1 MQPLTNSISGIVATP
16 QLFERQPLVKLEH
29 IRQANG
35 DINAVRMLFKGDEKA
50 CLELF
55 SEAVKEGDVITQI
68 QLSHVL
74 FYMRSRKDSDR
85 DFYRLEATDLEESRY
100 HPSEFEHYNQAYD
113 EAVEKEPQLKLRY
126 TRAYEVFRQA
136 AGLGFLPAVLEFL
149 CEKRKWET
157 ETYGFAVELRRYVG
171 QGDKTLDYYFG
182 QALKSG
188 CRVGTDLYYEGI
200 YWMHRSLG
208 FSVFY
213 PAQDQTF
220 DELKHRFTLSER
232 FSSSYHDHDGLRVG
246 RNWFLA
252 PTKEVWETFV
262 KEKLDTVTISPID
275 TYMFNSKEIEGLL
288 EKYNVTLHHKKSHE
302 KETIELREN
311 IEIVGAI
318 SIRLEDC
325 QLVRTFTHPK
335 LQPIIDYVENI
346 LSRTGSVGTLRLLPW
361 FREHRDKVDFLVTPE
376 DVEEWG
382 YTEIVHE
389 LCEMDVEGKRRPC
402 SFDRLKEIIARL
414 AESDRL
420 FLLNTIPKFY
430 RDSQASVPMTPLSYW
445 IYSNNR
451 DAVNLLLQYGAA
463 VRIEDN
469 RDPEHK
475 GWMFKHIHFP
485 NHRSALLQAT
495 RHRLPEIVECLL
507 EHGANG
513 SFAFDDNLLFSFI
526 PALIFD
532 AIQGRNLFG
541 FDIQKEFVT
550 CLELIFNAMPHQ
562 ELQKQLQVPIS
573 VEPTPLNVITWMRE
587 QNESEGRNLL
597 LELLEKYADNADQVY
612 TMEQLR
618 KIGEIGHTLD
628 ERVRLKLTT

>member
-1 MQPLTNSISGIVATP
+1 MQPLTNPISGIAAT
-16 QLFERQPLVKLEH
+16 QQAFNRQPLVNLEQ

-35 DINAVRMLFKGDEKA
+35 DINAMRMLLKGDEKA
-50 CLELF
+50 CLDLF
-55 SEAVKEGDVITQI
+55 SEAVKEGDVIIQI

-85 DFYRLEATDLEESRY
+85 DFSRLEATDLEVLLY

-113 EAVEKEPQLKLRY
+113 EAVEKETQQNLRY

-136 AGLGFLPAVLEFL
+136 AGLSFLPAVLEFL
-149 CEKRKWET
+149 CVERKYET
-157 ETYGFAVELRRYVG
+157 ETYGFAVALRRYVG
-171 QGDKTLDYYFG
+171 QGDKKLDYYFG

-188 CRVGTDLYYEGI
+188 CRVGTELYYEGI
-200 YWMHRSLG
+200 YWMQHSLG

-220 DELKHRFTLSER
+220 DDFKHRFTQSMR
-232 FSSSYHDHDGLRVG
+232 YSSYHDHDGIRAW
-246 RNWFLA
+246 RNVFLA

-275 TYMFNSKEIEGLL
+275 SYMFNSKEIECLL
-288 EKYNVTLHHKKSHE
+288 EKYNVTLHHKKAHE
-302 KETIELREN
+302 METIELREN

-318 SIRLEDC
+318 SIRLEGC
-325 QLVRTFTHPK
+325 QLVRTFKHSK

-346 LSRTGSVGTLRLLPW
+346 LTRTGSVGTLRLLPW

-376 DVEEWG
+376 EVEEWG
-382 YTEIVHE
+382 YTETVHE
-389 LCEMDVEGKRRPC
+389 LCEMDPEGKRRPC

-445 IYSNNR
+445 IYSDNR
-451 DAVNLLLQYGAA
+451 AAVNLLLQYGAA

-526 PALIFD
+526 PVLIFD

-541 FDIQKEFVT
+541 FDIPKEFVT
-550 CLELIFNAMPHQ
+550 CLELIFNAMPRQ

-573 VEPTPLNVITWMRE
+573 VEPTPLNVITWLRK
-587 QNESEGRNLL
+587 QNESQTRTLL
-597 LELLEKYADNADQVY
+597 LEVLEKYADNADQAY
-612 TMEQLR
+612 TTEELR
-618 KIGEIGHTLD
+618 KIGKVGIHTLD
-628 ERVRLKLTT
+628 ERVRLKLTF